1 MRHSLQLMGRH
12 RGGRGFQGFHPGGFG
27 GHGDGFGHR
36 GRIRG
41 RKIGS
46 DDLQLLLLLL
56 LEERA
61 RHGYELIKAFEQ
73 RSSGFY
79 SPSPGMVYPALTY
92 LEELGY
98 ATVSSEAGRKLYQ
111 LAPAGRSYLDQH
123 RPAAETVLKQL
134 EQFGKSLFAAPGA
147 PEFTDLPGELHRESP
162 AATRHAPHRT
172 LSLGVNTDAVL
183 ARLRG
188 EAEQN
193 RPSDGGPRHSRI
205 HDPFHYAEYGFSI
218 SQDQGELIYLL
229 CRQMRARRVIDFATS
244 VGVSAI
250 YFGAAMRD
258 NQDGLVVGSEIVPA
272 KVRTA
277 EQNLKQAGVDS
288 WVNIR
293 QGDARE
299 TLQGLGEPYDFAL
312 IDGWPGEGERS
323 LAREVVEIVAPNIR
337 RGGMLM
343 NDNAEPDYLEYV
355 RDPHNGF
362 ISITLPMKGG
372 TELSLKR

>member
-1 MRHSLQLMGRH
+1 MRASLGLMGRH

-27 GHGDGFGHR
+27 GDGGFGHR

-46 DDLQLLLLLL
+46 DDLQLLLVLL
-56 LEERA
+56 LEERP
-61 RHGYELIKAFEQ
+61 RHGYELIKALEQ

-79 SPSPGMVYPALTY
+79 SPSPGMIYPALTY

-98 ATVSSEAGRKLYQ
+98 TTVSSEAGRKLYE
-111 LAPAGRSYLDQH
+111 LAPAGRAYLNQH
-123 RPAAETVLKQL
+123 RAAAELVLAQL
-134 EQFGKSLFAAPGA
+134 EQFGRRLFAGPEAAEPTAPSA
-147 PEFTDLPGELHRESP
+147 SP
-162 AATRHAPHRT
+162 HHAPRRP

-183 ARLRG
+183 ARLRD
-188 EAEQN
+188 EAERN
-193 RPSDGGPRHSRI
+193 RPPDGGPRHSGI
-205 HDPFHYAEYGFSI
+205 HDPFQYAEYGFSI
-218 SQDQGELIYLL
+218 SQEQGELIYLL

-258 NQDGLVVGSEIVPA
+258 NQDGLVIGSEIVPQ

-277 EQNLKQAGVDS
+277 EQNLNQAGVDF

-293 QGDARE
+293 LGDARE
-299 TLQGLGEPYDFAL
+299 TLRDLDEPYDFAL
-312 IDGWPGEGERS
+312 IDGWPGDGTRS
-323 LAREVVEIVAPNIR
+323 LARDVVEIVAPTIR

-343 NDNAEPDYLEYV
+343 NDNGEPDYLEYV
-355 RDPHNGF
+355 RDPRNGF

>member
-1 MRHSLQLMGRH
+1 MGRH
-12 RGGRGFQGFHPGGFG
+12 RGSRGFQGFHPPGGHGGDGGFG
-27 GHGDGFGHR
+27 HH

-56 LEERA
+56 LEERP
-61 RHGYELIKAFEQ
+61 RHGYELIKAIEQ

-79 SPSPGMVYPALTY
+79 SPSPGMIYPALTY
-92 LEELGY
+92 LEELGH

-111 LAPAGRSYLDQH
+111 LADAGRVHLNLH
-123 RPAAETVLKQL
+123 RAAAEMVLQQL
-134 EQFGKSLFAAPGA
+134 ERFGRSLAGA
-147 PEFTDLPGELHRESP
+147 PEP
-162 AATRHAPHRT
+162 AEPRGPTARHHAPRKA
-172 LSLGVNTDAVL
+172 LSLGVNTDPVL
-183 ARLRG
+183 ARLRH

-193 RPSDGGPRHSRI
+193 RPLDGGPHRSGNN
-205 HDPFHYAEYGFSI
+205 DPFQYAEYGFSI
-218 SQDQGELIYLL
+218 SQEQGELIYLL

-258 NQDGLVVGSEIVPA
+258 NQDGLVIGSEIVPQ
-272 KVRTA
+272 KVRVA
-277 EQNLKQAGVDS
+277 EQNLRQAGVDF

-293 QGDARE
+293 EGDARE
-299 TLQGLGEPYDFAL
+299 TLQGLGEPFDFAL
-312 IDGWPGEGERS
+312 IDGWPGDGPRS
-323 LAREVVEIVAPNIR
+323 LAREVVELVAPNIR

-343 NDNAEPDYLEYV
+343 NDNGEPDYLEYV
-355 RDPHNGF
+355 RDPRNGF